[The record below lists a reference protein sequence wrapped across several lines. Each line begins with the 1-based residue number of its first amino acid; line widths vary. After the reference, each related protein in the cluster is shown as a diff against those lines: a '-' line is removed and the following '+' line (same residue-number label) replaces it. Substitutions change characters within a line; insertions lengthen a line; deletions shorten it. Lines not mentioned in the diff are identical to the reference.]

1 MTLCSR
7 KLKTPDKFTDEELEK
22 FRQDRQH
29 NPKTGRRISEKGSV
43 YKKLKEEL
51 EQKDKLNKN
60 ENIPPRLIVKKLKPK
75 EPSTNLEK

>member
-1 MTLCSR
+1 MTLFSR
-7 KLKTPDKFTDEELEK
+7 KPKNTNNFTDEELEK

-29 NPKTGRRISEKGSV
+29 NPKTGRKISENGSL
-43 YKKLKEEL
+43 YKKLKYEL
-51 EQKDKLNKN
+51 DQKDKLNKN